1 MLLPPVSSFP
11 TPGKPAQL
19 LSWSQERLQ
28 SRHTTW
34 QIQVLEAGQAMALS
48 PAAVIVPA
56 SLALF
61 TQSKKVVLG
70 ILKDSCLDS
79 FGLHTILEHREG
91 GGRVRPLPG
100 RNPQH
105 CGRGRGLG
113 PILFLLQRLQVLA
126 AGGQQAQAAV
136 RHVAP
141 PGGLQLR
148 RDHPDP
154 DQPHLGG
161 QDPAVSSALGVRI

>member
-61 TQSKKVVLG
+61 TQSKKVDLG
-70 ILKDSCLDS
+70 ILKDSWIVLDFTPFLS
-79 FGLHTILEHREG
+79 IVRATFVLLER
-91 GGRVRPLPG
+91 
-100 RNPQH
+100 
-105 CGRGRGLG
+105 
-113 PILFLLQRLQVLA
+113 
-126 AGGQQAQAAV
+126 
-136 RHVAP
+136 
-141 PGGLQLR
+141 
-148 RDHPDP
+148 
-154 DQPHLGG
+154 
-161 QDPAVSSALGVRI
+161 